1 MEVELRRV
9 DSNASEKSD
18 HEVPVEEPKVADHE
32 VLVEEPKVGKSDHEV
47 LVEEPKVEKSD
58 HEVLVEEPKVGI
70 SDHEVLVEEP
80 KVEKIGITRMWW
92 KVVDVSAADKKME
105 VQFNV
110 QGGRVVTYSFF
121 IVMNIIAIIITL
133 AKYGGIPEPNIIKT
147 ALGANMICL
156 FYDFPPATYVLP
168 PFWAICV
175 VFGSFYALTSVYRAR
190 LAQVENQITFG
201 QRIFFNISSIGWA
214 IALIVF
220 SNCLAVQPYSEF
232 DPNNLKVKAED
243 LALLKIHTYPFTNL
257 MIWLVLEQV
266 SDLLLLKN
274 GLKRPRRLRGHG
286 GYLSPKGFWP
296 LTASEVVEVLT

>member
-1 MEVELRRV
+1 MEVELRKM
-9 DSNASEKSD
+9 DSNSSE
-18 HEVPVEEPKVADHE
+18 
-32 VLVEEPKVGKSDHEV
+32 KSDHEV

-80 KVEKIGITRMWW
+80 KVGKIGILGILGMW

-175 VFGSFYALTSVYRAR
+175 VFGTFYVLTSVYRAR

-220 SNCLAVQPYSEF
+220 SNCLAVKPYSE
-232 DPNNLKVKAED
+232 LKFTDDNKPFPPLAKD

-257 MIWLVLEQV
+257 MIWLALEQV
-266 SDLLLLKN
+266 SDSLL
-274 GLKRPRRLRGHG
+274 
-286 GYLSPKGFWP
+286 
-296 LTASEVVEVLT
+296 

>member
-1 MEVELRRV
+1 MEVELRKM
-9 DSNASEKSD
+9 DSNSSE
-18 HEVPVEEPKVADHE
+18 
-32 VLVEEPKVGKSDHEV
+32 KSDHEV
-47 LVEEPKVEKSD
+47 LVEEPKVGKSD

-80 KVEKIGITRMWW
+80 KVGKIGIAGMW

-175 VFGSFYALTSVYRAR
+175 VFGTFYALTSVYRAR

-232 DPNNLKVKAED
+232 DPDNLKVKAKD

-266 SDLLLLKN
+266 SDSLLLKA
-274 GLKRPRRLRGHG
+274 
-286 GYLSPKGFWP
+286 
-296 LTASEVVEVLT
+296 ASNSL